1 MTKLMR
7 ALAALFLL
15 LTGPLAAQQSH
26 PAPQSVVAE
35 PAAQVLKPA
44 LWQVADADTTIYLF
58 GTIHALPKDLIWLEG
73 PVATALD
80 ASDELVTEIPEPD
93 QAKMMELV
101 LRRAVMPKGQSLR
114 TILSAQEYQGYEAA
128 MRKVGIPAAAF
139 DRFKPW
145 YIALTLTTLPLLR
158 DGYAVENGVE
168 QQLTARAKALGQPHR
183 ALDTIEFQIAMFDDL
198 PMELQ
203 RQFLVEAI
211 SGQADLRKQ
220 LDQLVAEWG
229 AGHATRLG
237 ELMSDGGDDPRARA
251 AIFTDRNRSWV
262 RWINQRLDRPG
273 SSFMAVGAGHLVG
286 DDSVLDLLAKQG
298 LQVTRL
304 Q

>member
-1 MTKLMR
+1 MIKLMR

-26 PAPQSVVAE
+26 PAPQPVLAE

-44 LWQVADADTTIYLF
+44 LWKVADADTTIYLF
-58 GTIHALPKDLIWLEG
+58 GTIHALPKDLVWLEG

-114 TILSAQEYQGYEAA
+114 TILSAQEYKGYAAA
-128 MRKVGIPAAAF
+128 MLKVGIPAAAF

-145 YIALTLTTLPLLR
+145 YVALTLTILPLQR

-168 QQLTARAKALGQPHR
+168 QQLTARAKALGKPHR
-183 ALDTIEFQIAMFDDL
+183 ALETIEFQIAMFDDL
-198 PMELQ
+198 PLELQ

-211 SGQADLRKQ
+211 AGQADLRKQ

-229 AGHATRLG
+229 QGHTTKLG
-237 ELMSDGGDDPRARA
+237 ELMNEGGDDPRARA
-251 AIFTDRNRSWV
+251 AIFTDRNRKWTD
-262 RWINQRLDRPG
+262 WINQRLAQPG

-286 DDSVLDLLAKQG
+286 DDSVLDLLTKQG

>member
-26 PAPQSVVAE
+26 PAPQPVLAE

-44 LWQVADADTTIYLF
+44 LWKVADADTTVYLF
-58 GTIHALPKDLIWLEG
+58 GTIHALPKDLVWLEG
-73 PVATALD
+73 PVATALEG
-80 ASDELVTEIPEPD
+80 SDDLVTEIPEPD
-93 QAKMMELV
+93 PAKMMELV

-114 TILSAQEYQGYEAA
+114 TILSPQEYQGYEAA

-145 YIALTLTTLPLLR
+145 YVALTLTTLPLLR

-168 QQLTARAKALGQPHR
+168 QQLTARARALGKPHR
-183 ALDTIEFQIAMFDDL
+183 ALETIEFQIAMFDDL
-198 PMELQ
+198 PLDLQ

-211 SGQADLRKQ
+211 AGQADLRRQ
-220 LDQLVAEWG
+220 LDLLVAEWG
-229 AGHATRLG
+229 QGHTTKLG
-237 ELMSDGGDDPRARA
+237 ELMREGSDDPRARA
-251 AIFTDRNRSWV
+251 AIFTDRNRKWTD
-262 RWINQRLDRPG
+262 WINQRLTQPG

-286 DDSVLDLLAKQG
+286 DDSVLDLLSKQG
-298 LQVTRL
+298 LQVSRL

>member
-7 ALAALFLL
+7 GLAALFLL
-15 LTGPLAAQQSH
+15 LTGPLAAQHSH

-58 GTIHALPKDLIWLEG
+58 GTIHALPKDLVWLEG
-73 PVATALD
+73 PVATALE

-93 QAKMMELV
+93 PAMMMDLV

-114 TILSAQEYQGYEAA
+114 TILTAQEYKGYDAA
-128 MRKVGIPAAAF
+128 MQRVGIPAVAF

-145 YIALTLTTLPLLR
+145 YVALTLTILPLQR

-168 QQLTARAKALGQPHR
+168 QQLAARAKALGKPHR
-183 ALDTIEFQIAMFDDL
+183 ALETIEFQIAMFDDL
-198 PMELQ
+198 PLELQ

-220 LDQLVAEWG
+220 LDQLVTEWG
-229 AGHATRLG
+229 AGDATRLA
-237 ELMSDGGDDPRARA
+237 ELMSEGGDDSRARA

-262 RWINQRLDRPG
+262 AWINQRLTQSG
-273 SSFMAVGAGHLVG
+273 SSFMAVGAGHLAG
-286 DDSVLDLLAKQG
+286 EDSVLDLLTRQG

>member
-26 PAPQSVVAE
+26 PAPQTVLTE

-44 LWQVADADTTIYLF
+44 LWKVADADTTIYLF
-58 GTIHALPKDLIWLEG
+58 GTIHALPKDLVWLEG

-80 ASDELVTEIPEPD
+80 TSDELVTEIPEPD

-114 TILSAQEYQGYEAA
+114 TILSAQEYKGYEAA
-128 MRKVGIPAAAF
+128 MHKVGIPAAAF

-145 YIALTLTTLPLLR
+145 YVALTLTTLPLLR

-168 QQLTARAKALGQPHR
+168 QQLTARAKALGKPHR
-183 ALDTIEFQIAMFDDL
+183 ALETIEFQIAMFDDL
-198 PMELQ
+198 PLELQ

-211 SGQADLRKQ
+211 AGQADLRKQ

-229 AGHATRLG
+229 QGHTTKLG
-237 ELMSDGGDDPRARA
+237 ELMNEGGDDPRARA
-251 AIFTDRNRSWV
+251 AIFTNRNRNWAD
-262 RWINQRLDRPG
+262 WINQRLTQPG

-286 DDSVLDLLAKQG
+286 DESVLDLLTKQG

>member
-1 MTKLMR
+1 M
-7 ALAALFLL
+7 
-15 LTGPLAAQQSH
+15 
-26 PAPQSVVAE
+26 
-35 PAAQVLKPA
+35 
-44 LWQVADADTTIYLF
+44 
-58 GTIHALPKDLIWLEG
+58 
-73 PVATALD
+73 D
-80 ASDELVTEIPEPD
+80 ASDELITEIPEPD

-114 TILSAQEYQGYEAA
+114 SILSAQEYKGYEAA
-128 MRKVGIPAAAF
+128 MQKVGIPAAAF

-145 YIALTLTTLPLLR
+145 YVALTLTILPLQR

-168 QQLTARAKALGQPHR
+168 QQLTARAKALGKPHR
-183 ALDTIEFQIAMFDDL
+183 ALETIEFQIAMFDDL
-198 PMELQ
+198 PLELQ

-211 SGQADLRKQ
+211 AGQADLRKQ

-229 AGHATRLG
+229 QGHTTRLG
-237 ELMSDGGDDPRARA
+237 ELMNEGGDDPRARS
-251 AIFTDRNRSWV
+251 AIFTDRNRNWAD
-262 RWINQRLDRPG
+262 WITQRLTQPG

-286 DDSVLDLLAKQG
+286 DDSVLDLLTKQG